1 MSTGTYR
8 KSKGGKLSPAK
19 AQELRDA
26 RAAELKSLRESLQQF
41 EATSD
46 PATIAATLAL
56 HDGYSPRNAMLI
68 AMQKPTATDVA
79 GFGEWKE
86 RGRHVRKGEHG
97 IRIMAPAGTYTA
109 KGKDEAPADAPEGTE
124 GKQFVRFRAVSV
136 FDISQT
142 DPIADSTHTYT
153 VADANA
159 VEEADMGMVLL

>member
-8 KSKGGKLSPAK
+8 KSKGSKLSPAK

-26 RAAELKSLRESLQQF
+26 RVAELKSLRESLEQF

-97 IRIMAPAGTYTA
+97 IRIMAPAGTYA
-109 KGKDEAPADAPEGTE
+109 VKGKDEAPAGAAE
-124 GKQFVRFRAVSV
+124 GKDKEFMRFRAVSV

-142 DPIADSTHTYT
+142 DPISASTA
-153 VADANA
+153 ADANA
-159 VEEADMGMVLL
+159 AEEADMGMVLL

>member
-8 KSKGGKLSPAK
+8 KGKISPAK
-19 AQELRDA
+19 AQELREA
-26 RAAELKSLRESLQQF
+26 RSAELKSLRESLEQF

-46 PATIAATLAL
+46 PAYIAATLAL

-79 GFGEWKE
+79 GFGEWKD

-97 IRIMAPAGTYTA
+97 IRIMAPAGKYA
-109 KGKDEAPADAPEGTE
+109 VKGSDEAPADSPEGKDKE
-124 GKQFVRFRAVSV
+124 FMRFRAVSV

-142 DPIADSTHTYT
+142 DPSPEAGTAEATD
-153 VADANA
+153 VATDEPAMA
-159 VEEADMGMVLL
+159 LL